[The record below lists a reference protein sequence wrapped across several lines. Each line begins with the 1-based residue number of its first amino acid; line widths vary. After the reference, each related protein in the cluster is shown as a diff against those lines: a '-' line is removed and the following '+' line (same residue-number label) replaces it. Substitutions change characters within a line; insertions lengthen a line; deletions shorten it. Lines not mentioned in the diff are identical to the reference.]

1 MKTNKAVYWAVSGA
15 VRVSGAVYRD
25 VYWAVSGAVYGAV
38 TDAVSDAVNRAVYDS
53 DHPALQ
59 DFLVSCG
66 AEV

>member
-25 VYWAVSGAVYGAV
+25 VYWAVSGAV